1 MSKKNQ
7 SFAVSLKKEGD
18 LVKVFVDEREIGQ
31 IEENQGTFAGTLG
44 KQVVIASAQSEDE
57 ALQAMLASY
66 NLYY

>member
-7 SFAVSLKKEGD
+7 SFAVSLKKDGE
-18 LVKVFVDEREIGQ
+18 LVKVSVEEREIGQ
-31 IEENQGTFAGTLG
+31 IEKNQGAFVGTLG

-57 ALQAMLASY
+57 ALQALLSAY

>member
-7 SFAVSLKKEGD
+7 SFAVSLKNEDD
-18 LVKVFVDEREIGQ
+18 LVKVFVDDQEIGQ
-31 IEENQGTFAGTLG
+31 IEENQGTFVGTLG

>member
-7 SFAVSLKKEGD
+7 SFAVSLKQEDD
-18 LVKVFVDEREIGQ
+18 LTKVFVEEREVGQ
-31 IEENQGTFAGTLG
+31 IEKNQGVFVGTLG

-57 ALQAMLASY
+57 ALQAMLAAY

>member
-7 SFAVSLKKEGD
+7 SFAVSLKKAND
-18 LVKVFVDEREIGQ
+18 QVQVFVDDREIGL
-31 IEENQGTFAGTLG
+31 IEESQGAYKATLG

-57 ALQAMLASY
+57 ALQALLSSY